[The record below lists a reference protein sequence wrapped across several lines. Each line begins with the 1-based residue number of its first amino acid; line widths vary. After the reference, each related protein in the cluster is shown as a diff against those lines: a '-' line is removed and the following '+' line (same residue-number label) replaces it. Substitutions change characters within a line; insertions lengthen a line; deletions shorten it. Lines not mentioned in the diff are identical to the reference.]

1 MDNLTHTLTGLVLS
15 RAGLNRYYARPALV
29 LMLAANA
36 PDIDVVSMLG
46 GTIRYLQYHR
56 GYAHSIA
63 MLPIIAALPMLAAC
77 AARRSMQGW
86 KAAYLLSMI
95 GVASHFLLDWT
106 NTYGVRMLL
115 PFSAQWLH
123 LDITNIV
130 DLWIWGVLVVAS
142 VGPMLGRLVSSEIGA
157 KPGTGRGLAI
167 FALCFLVTY
176 EFGRYLV
183 HDRALA
189 VLNSRI
195 YQGAAPIR
203 TAAFP
208 ASAAN
213 PMLWIGWVQGGTFT
227 TRYSLNLMS
236 EFDPGAGTTFYPPEQ
251 TAAIDAAKQTFAFQ
265 KFLDFSQYPLWRVT
279 PVADPEGGNLV
290 QVRDWRFA
298 FAAEAIVDRDNHVVR
313 TWAHF

>member
-1 MDNLTHTLTGLVLS
+1 MDNLTHTLTGLALS

-29 LMLAANA
+29 LLLAANA
-36 PDIDVVSMLG
+36 PDIDVVSLIG
-46 GTIRYLQYHR
+46 GTIRYLEYHR

-63 MLPIIAALPMLAAC
+63 MLPVVAALPMLAAC
-77 AARRSMQGW
+77 AASRSMKGW
-86 KAAYLLSMI
+86 KAAYMLSMI
-95 GVASHFLLDWT
+95 GVASHLLLDWT

-115 PFSAQWLH
+115 PFSAQWLD

-130 DLWIWGVLVVAS
+130 DLWIWGVLLLAS
-142 VGPMLGRLVSSEIGA
+142 VGPILGRLVSSEIGA

-167 FALCFLVTY
+167 FALCFLVSY
-176 EFGRYLV
+176 EYGRFLV

-195 YQGAAPIR
+195 YQGAAPVR

-208 ASAAN
+208 ASAGN
-213 PMLWIGWVQGGTFT
+213 PMLWIGWVQGSNFT

-251 TAAIDAAKQTFAFQ
+251 TAAIDAAKQTFVFQ
-265 KFLDFSQYPLWRVT
+265 KFLDFSQFPLWRVT